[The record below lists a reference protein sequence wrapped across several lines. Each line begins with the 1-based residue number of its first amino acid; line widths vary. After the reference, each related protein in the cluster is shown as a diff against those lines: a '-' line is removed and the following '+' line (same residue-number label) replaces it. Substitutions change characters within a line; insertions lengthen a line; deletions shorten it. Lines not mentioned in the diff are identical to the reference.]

1 MKTLALLVVWT
12 VVWEKLVEPA
22 WYKLKDK
29 LKKKIVT
36 VVKDN

>member
-12 VVWEKLVEPA
+12 VVWEKFVEPL